1 MLTVTALTGCSSG
14 FDATSRKDYA
24 PSDGIVAGDGDIR
37 ILNALVVA
45 VEGADEGVVSMTVV
59 NRGETSDRITRIQ
72 SDAGDVTLGGDT
84 SLPPGAAVS
93 FGTEEATATVSA
105 LSKDPGQAVQFT
117 VRFAKA
123 EPLTFRTVIVLGT
136 DDYASLTPP
145 ASPTPTPTLSPT
157 ETPSETPSATETT
170 E

>member
-1 MLTVTALTGCSSG
+1 MTALTGCSSG
-14 FDATSRKDYA
+14 FDATSTQDYA

-37 ILNALVVA
+37 VLNALVVA
-45 VEGADEGVVSMTVV
+45 AEDADDGAVSMTVV
-59 NRGETSDRITRIQ
+59 NRGETSDRITAIL

-84 SLPPGAAVS
+84 RLPPGGAIS
-93 FGTEEATATVSA
+93 FGTEEATATVSG
-105 LSKDPGQAVQFT
+105 LSKEPGQAVELT

-123 EPLTFRTVIVLGT
+123 EPLSFRTVMVLGT

-145 ASPTPTPTLSPT
+145 ASPTPTPSPT
-157 ETPSETPSATETT
+157 ETPSETPSATEAA

>member
-1 MLTVTALTGCSSG
+1 MVLTVTGLAGCSSG
-14 FDATSRKDYA
+14 FDATSTQDYA

-37 ILNALVVA
+37 VLNALVVA
-45 VEGADEGVVSMTVV
+45 TEGADEGVVSMTVV
-59 NRGETSDRITRIQ
+59 NRGETSDRITAIR

-93 FGTEEATATVSA
+93 FGTEEATATVTG
-105 LSKDPGQAVQFT
+105 LTKEPGQAVALT

-145 ASPTPTPTLSPT
+145 TSPTPTPTPT
-157 ETPSETPSATETT
+157 ETPSETPSATETA

>member
-1 MLTVTALTGCSSG
+1 MTALAGCSSG

-37 ILNALVVA
+37 VLNALVVA
-45 VEGADEGVVSMTVV
+45 AEGADQGVVSMTVV
-59 NRGETSDRITRIQ
+59 NRGETADRITGIE

-93 FGTEEATATVSA
+93 FGTEEATATVSG
-105 LSKDPGQAVQFT
+105 LSKEPGQAVELT

-123 EPLTFRTVIVLGT
+123 EPLSFRTVIVLGT
-136 DDYASLTPP
+136 DDYASLTPS
-145 ASPTPTPTLSPT
+145 ASPTPTPSPT
-157 ETPSETPSATETT
+157 DTPSESSSATEST

>member
-14 FDATSRKDYA
+14 FDATSTKDYA
-24 PSDGIVAGDGDIR
+24 PADGIVAGDGDIR
-37 ILNALVVA
+37 VLNALVVA
-45 VEGADEGVVSMTVV
+45 AEGADQGVVSMTVV
-59 NRGETSDRITRIQ
+59 NRGETADRITGIE

-93 FGTEEATATVSA
+93 FGTEEATATVSG
-105 LSKDPGQAVQFT
+105 LTKEPGQAVELT

-136 DDYASLTPP
+136 DDYASLTPS
-145 ASPTPTPTLSPT
+145 ASPTPTPTPT
-157 ETPSETPSATETT
+157 ETPSESPSATEST

>member
-1 MLTVTALTGCSSG
+1 MTALTGCSSG
-14 FDATSRKDYA
+14 FDATSTKDYA

-37 ILNALVVA
+37 VLNALVVA
-45 VEGADEGVVSMTVV
+45 ADGADEGVVSMTVV
-59 NRGETSDRITRIQ
+59 NRGETSDRITGIE

-93 FGTEEATATVSA
+93 FGTEEATATVSG
-105 LSKDPGQAVQFT
+105 LTKEPGNAVELT

-123 EPLTFRTVIVLGT
+123 EPLTFRTVIVPST
-136 DDYASLTPP
+136 DDYASLTPA
-145 ASPTPTPTLSPT
+145 ASPTPTPTPT
-157 ETPSETPSATETT
+157 ETPSESPSATEST

>member
-1 MLTVTALTGCSSG
+1 MVLTVTGLAGCSSG
-14 FDATSRKDYA
+14 FDATSTQDYA

-37 ILNALVVA
+37 VLNALVVA
-45 VEGADEGVVSMTVV
+45 TEGADEGVVSMTVV
-59 NRGETSDRITRIQ
+59 NRGETSDRITAIR

-93 FGTEEATATVSA
+93 FGTEEATATVTG
-105 LSKDPGQAVQFT
+105 LTKEPGQAVALT

-145 ASPTPTPTLSPT
+145 ASPTPTPT
-157 ETPSETPSATETT
+157 ETPSETPSATETA